1 MVNYKEAIKNVDLIL
16 DCREPEKDFSRL
28 FFCSNE
34 NLYDIFYGMDFTGKK
49 VLSVLASGDQ
59 AFYFYDHNAEK
70 VDLFDKNKL
79 TIFYY
84 YFRIWLIEIF
94 NMFNIPYD
102 IKISQV
108 KELLKEVEP
117 KDDNE
122 KNAYK
127 FWVEYVRLCEK
138 MNYRF
143 RYLAASFLPSID
155 NTIANLDKI
164 KEKLKLRDF
173 SFYNFDIASKSF
185 QINKKYDVVYVS
197 NIIDNLDKL
206 KEKLKLRD
214 FTFYDFDIASKN
226 FQINKKYDV
235 VYVSNIIDWLLED
248 EEECTNLVENL
259 NNLLEDDGIV
269 ICADLAEC
277 GPGKVEINHYN
288 QLFNYKN
295 LPITRINI
303 NEKVYIPGYCYQ
315 KKRKK

>member
-34 NLYDIFYGMDFTGKK
+34 SLYDIFYGMDFTGKK

-155 NTIANLDKI
+155 NTIANLDKL
-164 KEKLKLRDF
+164 KENLKVRDF
-173 SFYNFDIASKSF
+173 SFYN
-185 QINKKYDVVYVS
+185 
-197 NIIDNLDKL
+197 
-206 KEKLKLRD
+206 
-214 FTFYDFDIASKN
+214 FDIASKN

-259 NNLLEDDGIV
+259 NNLLEDDGLV
-269 ICADLAEC
+269 ICADLAES

-303 NEKVYIPGYCYQ
+303 NGKVYIPGYCYQ
-315 KKRKK
+315 KKRI

>member
-1 MVNYKEAIKNVDLIL
+1 MVNYKEAIKNVNLL
-16 DCREPEKDFSRL
+16 LSCRNAEPNFETVY
-28 FFCSNE
+28 FCSNE
-34 NLYDIFYGMDFTGKK
+34 RLDDIFYGMDFTGKK

-84 YFRIWLIEIF
+84 YFRIWLIEVF
-94 NMFNIPYD
+94 NMFNIHYD
-102 IKISQV
+102 IEISKV
-108 KELLKEVEP
+108 KELLKKVEP

-127 FWVEYVRLCEK
+127 FWTKYVRLCEK

-143 RYLAASFLPSID
+143 QYLAASFLPSID
-155 NTIANLDKI
+155 NTIANLDKL
-164 KEKLKLRDF
+164 KEKLKVRDF
-173 SFYNFDIASKSF
+173 SFYN
-185 QINKKYDVVYVS
+185 
-197 NIIDNLDKL
+197 
-206 KEKLKLRD
+206 
-214 FTFYDFDIASKN
+214 FDIASKN

-235 VYVSNIIDWLLED
+235 VYVSNIIDWLHED
-248 EEECTNLVENL
+248 EECTNLVENL
-259 NNLLEDDGIV
+259 NNLLEDDGLV

-277 GPGKVEINHYN
+277 GPGKVERNHYN

-303 NEKVYIPGYCYQ
+303 NEKVYIPGYCY
-315 KKRKK
+315 RKKK

>member
-127 FWVEYVRLCEK
+127 FWTKYVRLCEK

-143 RYLAASFLPSID
+143 QYLAAAFVSDNNIID
-155 NTIANLDKI
+155 NLDKI

-173 SFYNFDIASKSF
+173 SFYN
-185 QINKKYDVVYVS
+185 
-197 NIIDNLDKL
+197 
-206 KEKLKLRD
+206 
-214 FTFYDFDIASKN
+214 FDIASKN

-259 NNLLEDDGIV
+259 NNLLEDDGLV

-288 QLFNYKN
+288 QLFNYKS

-315 KKRKK
+315 KKRI

>member
-1 MVNYKEAIKNVDLIL
+1 MVNYKEAIKNVNLL
-16 DCREPEKDFSRL
+16 LRCRNAEPGFETVY
-28 FFCSNE
+28 FCSNE
-34 NLYDIFYGMDFTGKK
+34 RLDDIFYGMDFTGKK

-143 RYLAASFLPSID
+143 QYLAASFLPSID
-155 NTIANLDKI
+155 NTIANLDKL
-164 KEKLKLRDF
+164 KENLKVRDF
-173 SFYNFDIASKSF
+173 SFYNFDIASKS
-185 QINKKYDVVYVS
+185 
-197 NIIDNLDKL
+197 
-206 KEKLKLRD
+206 
-214 FTFYDFDIASKN
+214 

-288 QLFNYKN
+288 QLFNYKS

>member
-16 DCREPEKDFSRL
+16 DCREPEKDFSRI

-127 FWVEYVRLCEK
+127 FWTKYVRLCEK

-143 RYLAASFLPSID
+143 QYLAAAFVSD
-155 NTIANLDKI
+155 N
-164 KEKLKLRDF
+164 
-173 SFYNFDIASKSF
+173 
-185 QINKKYDVVYVS
+185 

-226 FQINKKYDV
+226 FQIDKKYDV
-235 VYVSNIIDWLLED
+235 VYVSNIIDWLHED

-259 NNLLEDDGIV
+259 NNILEDDGLV
-269 ICADLAEC
+269 ICADLAES

-288 QLFNYKN
+288 QLFNYKS

-315 KKRKK
+315 KKRI

>member
-143 RYLAASFLPSID
+143 QYLAASFLPSID
-155 NTIANLDKI
+155 NTIANLDKL
-164 KEKLKLRDF
+164 KENLKVRDF
-173 SFYNFDIASKSF
+173 SFYN
-185 QINKKYDVVYVS
+185 
-197 NIIDNLDKL
+197 
-206 KEKLKLRD
+206 
-214 FTFYDFDIASKN
+214 FDIASKN

-259 NNLLEDDGIV
+259 NDLLEDDGIV

-288 QLFNYKN
+288 QLFNYKS

-315 KKRKK
+315 KKRI

>member
-1 MVNYKEAIKNVDLIL
+1 MVNYKEAIKNVNLL
-16 DCREPEKDFSRL
+16 LNCRNAEPNFETVY
-28 FFCSNE
+28 FCSNE
-34 NLYDIFYGMDFTGKK
+34 RLDDIFYGMDFTGKK

-70 VDLFDKNKL
+70 VDVFDKNKL

-84 YFRIWLIEIF
+84 YFRIWLIEVF
-94 NMFNIPYD
+94 NMFNIHYD
-102 IKISQV
+102 IEISKV
-108 KELLKEVEP
+108 KELLKKVEP

-122 KNAYK
+122 ENAYK
-127 FWVEYVRLCEK
+127 FWTKYVRLCEK

-143 RYLAASFLPSID
+143 QYLAAAFVSD
-155 NTIANLDKI
+155 N
-164 KEKLKLRDF
+164 
-173 SFYNFDIASKSF
+173 
-185 QINKKYDVVYVS
+185 

-206 KEKLKLRD
+206 KEKLKVRD

-235 VYVSNIIDWLLED
+235 VYVSNIIDWLHED

-259 NNLLEDDGIV
+259 NNILEDDGLV
-269 ICADLAEC
+269 ICADLAEY

-288 QLFNYKN
+288 QLFNYKS

-315 KKRKK
+315 KKRI

>member
-1 MVNYKEAIKNVDLIL
+1 MVNYKEAIKNVNLL
-16 DCREPEKDFSRL
+16 LRCRNAEPDFETVY
-28 FFCSNE
+28 FCSNE
-34 NLYDIFYGMDFTGKK
+34 RLDDIFYGMDFTGKK

-70 VDLFDKNKL
+70 VDVFDKNKL

-84 YFRIWLIEIF
+84 YFRIWLIEVF
-94 NMFNIPYD
+94 NMFNIHYD
-102 IKISQV
+102 IEISKV
-108 KELLKEVEP
+108 KELLKKVEP

-127 FWVEYVRLCEK
+127 FWTKYVRLCEK

-143 RYLAASFLPSID
+143 QYLAAAFVSD
-155 NTIANLDKI
+155 N
-164 KEKLKLRDF
+164 
-173 SFYNFDIASKSF
+173 
-185 QINKKYDVVYVS
+185 

-235 VYVSNIIDWLLED
+235 VYVSNIIDWLHED

-259 NNLLEDDGIV
+259 NNILEDDGLV
-269 ICADLAEC
+269 ICADLAEG

-288 QLFNYKN
+288 QLFNYKS
-295 LPITRINI
+295 LPISKKNKYDR
-303 NEKVYIPGYCYQ
+303 VYPPGYCYQ
-315 KKRKK
+315 KKRI

>member
-1 MVNYKEAIKNVDLIL
+1 MVNYKEAIKNVNLL
-16 DCREPEKDFSRL
+16 LSCRNAEPNFETVY
-28 FFCSNE
+28 FCSNE
-34 NLYDIFYGMDFTGKK
+34 RLDDIFYGMDFTGKK

-70 VDLFDKNKL
+70 VDVFDKNKL

-84 YFRIWLIEIF
+84 YFRIWLIEVF
-94 NMFNIPYD
+94 NMFNIHYD
-102 IKISQV
+102 IEISKV
-108 KELLKEVEP
+108 KELLKKVEP

-127 FWVEYVRLCEK
+127 FWTKYVRLCEK

-143 RYLAASFLPSID
+143 QYLAAAFVSD
-155 NTIANLDKI
+155 N
-164 KEKLKLRDF
+164 
-173 SFYNFDIASKSF
+173 
-185 QINKKYDVVYVS
+185 

-235 VYVSNIIDWLLED
+235 VYVSNIIDWLHED

-259 NNLLEDDGIV
+259 NNILEDDGLV

-288 QLFNYKN
+288 QLFNYKS
-295 LPITRINI
+295 LPISKKNKYDR
-303 NEKVYIPGYCYQ
+303 VYPPGYCYQ
-315 KKRKK
+315 KKRI

>member
-16 DCREPEKDFSRL
+16 DCREPEKDFSRI

-127 FWVEYVRLCEK
+127 FWTKYVRLCEK

-143 RYLAASFLPSID
+143 QYLAAAFVSD
-155 NTIANLDKI
+155 N
-164 KEKLKLRDF
+164 
-173 SFYNFDIASKSF
+173 
-185 QINKKYDVVYVS
+185 

-226 FQINKKYDV
+226 FQIDKKYDV
-235 VYVSNIIDWLLED
+235 VYVSNIIDWLHED

-259 NNLLEDDGIV
+259 NNILEDDGLV
-269 ICADLAEC
+269 ICADLAES

-288 QLFNYKN
+288 QLFNYKS
-295 LPITRINI
+295 LPISKKNKYDR
-303 NEKVYIPGYCYQ
+303 VYPPGYCYQ
-315 KKRKK
+315 KKRI

>member
-34 NLYDIFYGMDFTGKK
+34 SLYDIFYGMDFTGKK

-94 NMFNIPYD
+94 NMFNVPYD
-102 IKISQV
+102 IEISQV

-143 RYLAASFLPSID
+143 QYLAASFLPSID
-155 NTIANLDKI
+155 NTIANLDKL
-164 KEKLKLRDF
+164 KENLKVRDF
-173 SFYNFDIASKSF
+173 SFYN
-185 QINKKYDVVYVS
+185 
-197 NIIDNLDKL
+197 
-206 KEKLKLRD
+206 
-214 FTFYDFDIASKN
+214 FDIASKN

-259 NNLLEDDGIV
+259 NNLLEDDGLV
-269 ICADLAEC
+269 ICADLAGC

-295 LPITRINI
+295 LPITRMNI

-315 KKRKK
+315 KKRI

>member
-1 MVNYKEAIKNVDLIL
+1 MVNYKEAIKNVNLL
-16 DCREPEKDFSRL
+16 LRCRNAEPDFETVY
-28 FFCSNE
+28 FCSNE
-34 NLYDIFYGMDFTGKK
+34 RLDDIFYEMDFTGKK

-84 YFRIWLIEIF
+84 YFRIWLIEVF
-94 NMFNIPYD
+94 NMFNIHYD
-102 IKISQV
+102 IEISKV
-108 KELLKEVEP
+108 KELLKKVEP

-127 FWVEYVRLCEK
+127 FWTKYVRLCEK

-143 RYLAASFLPSID
+143 QYLAAAFVSDNNIID
-155 NTIANLDKI
+155 NLDKI

-173 SFYNFDIASKSF
+173 SFYN
-185 QINKKYDVVYVS
+185 
-197 NIIDNLDKL
+197 
-206 KEKLKLRD
+206 
-214 FTFYDFDIASKN
+214 FDIASKN

-235 VYVSNIIDWLLED
+235 VYVSNIIDWLHED